1 MEITMEISDITR
13 IAGELPTEVKD
24 TARDTVYA
32 AIGFATISAQQ
43 LQEQLRKAG
52 ELVAGQRGA
61 AREQVTQIVEPQFAA
76 LKDLQT
82 RLSGSVEQLRGRVD
96 ELVKATEARD
106 ALGER
111 LPEPVKATVDQLR
124 TQVGDLAGQVND
136 LADQVRSNALK
147 LVQRAA

>member
-1 MEITMEISDITR
+1 MEISDVTR
-13 IAGELPTEVKD
+13 IVGELPTDVKG

-43 LQEQLRKAG
+43 IQDQLRKAG
-52 ELVAGQRGA
+52 ELVSSQRGG

-82 RLSGSVEQLRGRVD
+82 RLAGSVEQLRGRVD
-96 ELVKATEARD
+96 ELVKVTETRD

-111 LPEPVKATVDQLR
+111 LPEPVKATVEQLR
-124 TQVGDLAGQVND
+124 TQVGELAGQVNE
-136 LADQVRSNALK
+136 LADQVRTNAVK